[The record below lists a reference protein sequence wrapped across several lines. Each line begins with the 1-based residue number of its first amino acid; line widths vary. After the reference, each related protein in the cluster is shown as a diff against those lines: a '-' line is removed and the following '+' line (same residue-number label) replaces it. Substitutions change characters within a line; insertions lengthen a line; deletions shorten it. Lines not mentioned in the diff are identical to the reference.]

1 MNLSTATARSQS
13 LGEEIA
19 NSISHGAAALLS
31 LVALPILVVGA
42 VQQGGALNIVSSSIF
57 GVSLVLLYL
66 ASTLCHSL
74 PQGKAKRVFEI
85 LDHCAIYLLIAGTYT
100 PFLLVSLGGG
110 WGWSLFGVIWGLAL
124 LGVLFK
130 SIFGIRYP
138 MASNA
143 LYLLMGWL
151 VLVAIKPMMAAVP
164 SAGLAWLLAGGLAY
178 TLGVVFFVMDSR
190 WKFAHFIWHFF
201 VVAGSACHFVA
212 VFFYVR

>member
-1 MNLSTATARSQS
+1 MNSSTATARSQS

-19 NSISHGAAALLS
+19 NSVSHGVAALLS
-31 LVALPILVVGA
+31 LMALPVLIIGA

-74 PQGKAKRVFEI
+74 PQGRAKRVFEI

-100 PFLLVSLGGG
+100 PFLLVSLGGV